1 MGKALAGKAI
11 IALSVGL
18 ATVPLAAQQLSN
30 SYTFIKAVKERDAD
44 KVTAL
49 VTAPG
54 NTVVNSKEAG
64 TGNSALHILAQARD
78 ATWLNFLSSRGGRA
92 DAQNASGDTPLA
104 VAARLGWLEGA
115 EILLARRA
123 SVDLANGR
131 GETPLILAVQGRHLP
146 LVRLLLSQ
154 GANPKRTDSVAGYSA
169 IDYAKQDRRSAAILK
184 LLEAP
189 AQRAREVAGPKL

>member
-1 MGKALAGKAI
+1 MAGKAI

-18 ATVPLAAQQLSN
+18 ASAPLTAQQLSN

-78 ATWLNFLSSRGGRA
+78 AVWLNFLSGRGARA

-115 EILLARRA
+115 EILLARKA

-146 LVRLLLSQ
+146 VVRLLLSQ

-189 AQRAREVAGPKL
+189 AQRPREVAGPKL